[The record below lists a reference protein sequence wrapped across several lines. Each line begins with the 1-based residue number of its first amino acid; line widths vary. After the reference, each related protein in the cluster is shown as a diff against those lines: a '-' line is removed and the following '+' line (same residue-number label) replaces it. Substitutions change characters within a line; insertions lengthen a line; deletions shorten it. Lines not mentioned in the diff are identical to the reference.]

1 MPIFVYKGYD
11 LSTGAPKK
19 GKLQADSLKAARQI
33 LRSKEKVIPAEL
45 KEELAVNAKGSGFR
59 LGATTTSASIY
70 AAGKSS
76 KKGRKTIFPKTL
88 YFFARFL
95 KLVT

>member
-1 MPIFVYKGYD
+1 MLSDAPPWSKAITGLPIACASIIT
-11 LSTGAPKK
+11 LP
-19 GKLQADSLKAARQI
+19 
-33 LRSKEKVIPAEL
+33 
-45 KEELAVNAKGSGFR
+45 KGSGFR
-59 LGATTTSASIY
+59 LGATTTSANIY

-88 YFFARFL
+88 YFFAKFL